1 MNLQNNTIRV
11 SFVVPSWHYYAD
23 PTKHQPY
30 WELYYA
36 THLKNAGLNVDVID
50 LRISAS
56 DSFEDM
62 AKSIKEADFY
72 FYWIFKTGDA
82 LEIYSI
88 VKILKNR
95 FPKSIHAAG
104 GTHVDKTPDD
114 AKNHLDA
121 IVIGPGEKSFIN
133 IINDQISNN
142 LLKVYASNYPDVPF
156 SETLIPNRD
165 FLPKEVI
172 VNNKLF
178 TGYADVPATLTYFS
192 RGCIYKCSY
201 CTYNVPNALQVRTP
215 IQIKDE
221 ISYLKDTYSIKGILV
236 KDEVAINPNKKIC
249 TETLN
254 ALKESDIIWRG
265 QTTTLATLDQLKH
278 AADSGCLELAIGV
291 ETADENVMKLI
302 DKTWQDRKQILDFAK
317 NARQVGIK
325 IKVCLILGLPG
336 EPRDIVR
343 KTINLL
349 EELKPNFA
357 SVSGFLPVPGSPI
370 ANNPNK
376 FGIKKIDK
384 DWHKYSHLL
393 FRFADN
399 EEVGL
404 PFEYDTSENSINVFT
419 RQEIIENII
428 EVQKWLKDRG
438 MVY

>member
-1 MNLQNNTIRV
+1 MSIQNKQLKVLVI
-11 SFVVPSWHYYAD
+11 VPSWHYYAD
-23 PTKHQPY
+23 PVKHQPF

-36 THLKNAGLNVDVID
+36 THLREAGYEVEVVD
-50 LRISAS
+50 LRIAES

-62 AKSIKEADFY
+62 TKSIVEADFY

-88 VKILKNR
+88 VKILKKR

-104 GTHVDKTPDD
+104 GTHVDKTPED
-114 AKNHLDA
+114 AKKHLDA
-121 IVIGPGEKSFIN
+121 IVIGPGEKSFLN
-133 IINDQISNN
+133 IIEDTLKNN
-142 LLKVYASNYPDVPF
+142 LSEVYASNYSEIPF
-156 SETLIPNRD
+156 SETLIPQRD
-165 FLPKEVI
+165 FLPKELV

-178 TGYADVPATLTYFS
+178 TGYADVPGTLTYFS
-192 RGCIYKCSY
+192 RGCIYRCSY

-215 IQIKDE
+215 RQIKDE
-221 ISYLKDTYSIKGILV
+221 ISYLKDRYAIKGILV

-254 ALKESDIIWRG
+254 ALQESDIIWRG

-291 ETADENVMKLI
+291 ETADENVMKII
-302 DKTWQDRKQILDFAK
+302 DKTWQDQKQILDFAE
-317 NARQVGIK
+317 NARKVGIK

-336 EPRDIVR
+336 EPRDIVK

-349 EELKPNFA
+349 EELNPNFA

-370 ANNPNK
+370 ANNPKK
-376 FGIKKIDK
+376 FGIKKIDNN
-384 DWHKYSHLL
+384 WHKYSHLL

-404 PFEYDTSENSINVFT
+404 PFEYDTSENSINVFS

-428 EVQKWLKDRG
+428 EVQKWLKDRE